1 MNSRA
6 LIFKL
11 LACCAAALLMLAP
24 MASARQGATPKK
36 VVKSD
41 DEWRRLLTPE
51 QFEVLR
57 RKGTEAPYSS
67 PLNKEHGHGT
77 FVCAA
82 CGQAVFSSRAKY
94 DSGTGWPSFWQ
105 PVSKRAVR
113 EEADNSLSEA
123 RTEVLCSRCGSHLG
137 HVFNDGPDP
146 TGLRYCM
153 NGLALRFIPRR

>member
-6 LIFKL
+6 LILKL
-11 LACCAAALLMLAP
+11 TMCCAAALLVLAP
-24 MASARQGATPKK
+24 MASARQDAPLKK

-67 PLNKEHGHGT
+67 PLNKEHGRGT

-105 PVSKRAVR
+105 PISKRAVH
-113 EEADNSLSEA
+113 EEVDSSLSEA

-137 HVFNDGPDP
+137 HVFDDGPDP